1 MYSYTYVS
9 DAVAALLTVLMKGKC
24 GEAYNIADVK
34 SDVMLKDLAGIIANI
49 SGGKVIFELPDE
61 IEAAGYSK
69 ATKANWL
76 VVTSDNGFA
85 IFKAPEDAED
95 AWSIVK
101 QLKLGTWGKQN
112 KSIELSL

>member
-9 DAVAALLTVLMKGKC
+9 DDVAGLLTVLMKGKC

-69 ATKANWL
+69 ATKARL
-76 VVTSDNGFA
+76 DS
-85 IFKAPEDAED
+85 K
-95 AWSIVK
+95 
-101 QLKLGTWGKQN
+101 KLQMTGWRAKY
-112 KSIELSL
+112 SIECGLERTIRILRECNQ